1 MVDVGAVLG
10 AGRAT
15 FLRGRLLV
23 TIRAVLL
30 TVALTMQFGVYGHL
44 FFTGWPGGPTDAA
57 TYAVIAVTG
66 LGSAAVLVIRGRTPA
81 TVRWVGTALLLGC
94 SVVTARL
101 LPPDA
106 VTVAEH
112 WSFSVIGWH
121 ALALLFDV
129 SLWWFVTFCVAHV
142 GTTVWPAFAAG
153 SSVRDLAAMAIVVVA
168 VVGFQIGVAL
178 SAKVV
183 RAIADAAAETS
194 LAEERL
200 AVQEEAAA
208 AAARHRE
215 RRYAD
220 LRVTTL
226 PLLAGLAGGELD
238 PQDPVVR
245 KRCAVEAARMRRL
258 FSETEAADDQLLHEL
273 GAAID
278 IADRHGTTVHLSV
291 RGDPIDVPRPVRREV
306 LAPVA
311 EALVTTGS
319 DARLTVVYAPDRVR
333 VSVLCTAPEVPV
345 TSSGAAGVDH
355 TASIS
360 DGRLWLETSWRSP

>member
-1 MVDVGAVLG
+1 VTDLD

-15 FLRGRLLV
+15 YLRGRLLV

-30 TVALTMQFGVYGHL
+30 TVALTIQVGVYGHL
-44 FFTGWPGGPTDAA
+44 FFTGWPGAEVVEVAA
-57 TYAVIAVTG
+57 YVVIAITG
-66 LGSAAVLVIRGRTPA
+66 LGCAAILVIRGRTPA
-81 TVRWVGTALLLGC
+81 PVRWVGATLLLGC
-94 SVVTARL
+94 SVVTSVV

-106 VTVAEH
+106 VELAEH

-129 SLWWFVTFCVAHV
+129 SLWWFVGFCVAHV
-142 GTTVWPAFAAG
+142 MATTWPALAAG
-153 SSVRDLAAMAIVVVA
+153 ASVQELAAMAIVVVA
-168 VVGFQIGVAL
+168 VVGFQVGVAL

-183 RAIADAAAETS
+183 RAIADASAETS
-194 LAEERL
+194 LTEERL

-226 PLLAGLAGGELD
+226 PLLAGLAGGDLD
-238 PQDPVVR
+238 PHDPVVR
-245 KRCAVEAARMRRL
+245 KRCAVEASRMRRL
-258 FSETEAADDQLLHEL
+258 FSETEAADDRLLHEL

-291 RGDPIDVPRPVRREV
+291 RGAPIDVPRPVRREL

-319 DARLTVVYAPDRVR
+319 EARLTVVYAPDRVR
-333 VSVLCTAPEVPV
+333 VSVLCGAPDFPV
-345 TSSGAAGVDH
+345 TSSGDKGVDQ
-355 TASIS
+355 TASVS

>member
-1 MVDVGAVLG
+1 MADLD
-10 AGRAT
+10 AGRANY
-15 FLRGRLLV
+15 LRGKLLV

-30 TVALTMQFGVYGHL
+30 TVALTIQFGVYGYL
-44 FFTGWPGGPTDAA
+44 FFSGWPGHGADVVI
-57 TYAVIAVTG
+57 YAVIAVTG
-66 LGSAAVLVIRGRTPA
+66 LGCAAVLVLRGRTPA
-81 TVRWVGTALLLGC
+81 PVRWVGATLLFAC
-94 SVVTARL
+94 SVVASL
-101 LPPDA
+101 IVAPDA
-106 VTVAEH
+106 VELAEH

-129 SLWWFVTFCVAHV
+129 SLWWFVGFCVAHV
-142 GTTVWPAFAAG
+142 GATVWPALAAG
-153 SSVRDLAAMAIVVVA
+153 TTVADLAAMAIVVVA
-168 VVGFQIGVAL
+168 VVGFQVGVGL

-183 RAIADAAAETS
+183 RAIADASAETS
-194 LAEERL
+194 LAEEQL
-200 AVQEEAAA
+200 AVREEAAA

-226 PLLAGLAGGELD
+226 PLLAGLADGDLD
-238 PQDPVVR
+238 PRDPVVR
-245 KRCAVEAARMRRL
+245 RRCAVEASRMRRL
-258 FSETEAADDQLLHEL
+258 FSETEAADDRLLHEL

-278 IADRHGTTVHLSV
+278 IADRHGTTVQLSV
-291 RGDPIDVPRPVRREV
+291 RGDPIDVPRPVRREL

-319 DARLTVVYAPDRVR
+319 EARLTVVYAPDRVR
-333 VSVLCTAPEVPV
+333 VSVLCTAPEFPV
-345 TSSGAAGVDH
+345 TSSGVKGVDH

>member
-1 MVDVGAVLG
+1 MTDSVDLG

-30 TVALTMQFGVYGHL
+30 TVALTIQFGVYGHL
-44 FFTGWPGGPTDAA
+44 FFTGWPGGVTDAA
-57 TYAVIAVTG
+57 IYGVIAVTG
-66 LGSAAVLVIRGRTPA
+66 LGCAAILVIRGRTPA
-81 TVRWVGTALLLGC
+81 LDRWLGTALLFGC
-94 SVVTARL
+94 SVVSSQL
-101 LPPDA
+101 LPPNA
-106 VTVAEH
+106 VELAEH

-129 SLWWFVTFCVAHV
+129 SLWWFVGFCVAHV
-142 GTTVWPAFAAG
+142 AATIWPAFAAG
-153 SSVRDLAAMAIVVVA
+153 GSVQDLAAMAIVVVA

-208 AAARHRE
+208 AAARNRE

-220 LRVTTL
+220 LRATTL
-226 PLLAGLAGGELD
+226 PLLAGLADGRLD
-238 PQDPVVR
+238 PQDAVVR
-245 KRCAVEAARMRRL
+245 KRCAVEASRMRRL
-258 FSETEAADDQLLHEL
+258 FSETEAADDRLLHEL

-278 IADRHGTTVHLSV
+278 IADRHGTSVHLSV
-291 RGDPIDVPRPVRREV
+291 RGDPIEVPRAVRREL

-319 DARLTVVYAPDRVR
+319 DARLTVVYAPDRIR
-333 VSVLCTAPEVPV
+333 LSVLCTAPEFPV
-345 TSSGAAGVDH
+345 TPSGETGVDH
-355 TASIS
+355 TASVS

>member
-1 MVDVGAVLG
+1 MVDVGADLG

-44 FFTGWPGGPTDAA
+44 LFTGWPGGGTDAA
-57 TYAVIAVTG
+57 IYAVIAVTG
-66 LGSAAVLVIRGRTPA
+66 LGCAAILVIRGHIPA
-81 TVRWVGTALLLGC
+81 IDRWMGTAVLFGC
-94 SVVTARL
+94 SVVTSL
-101 LPPDA
+101 VLPPDA
-106 VTVAEH
+106 VELAEH

-129 SLWWFVTFCVAHV
+129 SLWWFVGFCVAHV
-142 GTTVWPAFAAG
+142 WATIWPAFAAG
-153 SSVRDLAAMAIVVVA
+153 SSVPDLAAMAIVVVA

-178 SAKVV
+178 STKVV

-194 LAEERL
+194 LAEEQL

-208 AAARHRE
+208 AAARNRE

-226 PLLAGLAGGELD
+226 PLLAGLADGRLD
-238 PQDPVVR
+238 PQDAVVR
-245 KRCAVEAARMRRL
+245 RRCAVEASRMRRL
-258 FSETEAADDQLLHEL
+258 FSETEAADDRLLHEL

-278 IADRHGTTVHLSV
+278 VADRHGTTVHLSV
-291 RGDPIDVPRPVRREV
+291 RGDPIDVPQPVRREL

-319 DARLTVVYAPDRVR
+319 EARLTVVYGPDRVR
-333 VSVLCTAPEVPV
+333 VSVLCGAPDFPV
-345 TSSGAAGVDH
+345 TSSGDKGVDQ